1 MVNEIKDEIIDELEG
16 NISEELLISI
26 KSLIDE
32 KKYRLAFIKLNKIK
46 ESSEWSVSQRY
57 LDLLDKFW
65 WTYAN

>member
-1 MVNEIKDEIIDELEG
+1 MVNEIKDEIIVELEG
-16 NISEELLISI
+16 NISEELLASI

-46 ESSEWSVSQRY
+46 ESSEWNASQRY
-57 LDLLDKFW
+57 LDLLEKFW